1 MHPAHPPKGMD
12 GVPDHAAKFYGAG
25 VLLAISYL
33 HNEKNIA
40 YRDMKPGTL
49 FYSKCL
55 ILFSLLRLYDLLRMT
70 MMNTLTQHATP

>member
-1 MHPAHPPKGMD
+1 MD

-49 FYSKCL
+49 F
-55 ILFSLLRLYDLLRMT
+55 
-70 MMNTLTQHATP
+70 A